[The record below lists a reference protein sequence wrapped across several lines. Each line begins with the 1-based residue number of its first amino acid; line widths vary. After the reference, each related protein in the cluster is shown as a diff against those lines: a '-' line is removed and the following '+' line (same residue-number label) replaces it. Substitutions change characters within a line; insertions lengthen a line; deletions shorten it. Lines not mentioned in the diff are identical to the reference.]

1 MRLFCLA
8 ASIGLLSGCSTFAE
22 TFSENPHCPGSLV
35 YCGTRVDAYLIS
47 VATDEDAGILRAFWP
62 IALIDLPFSVVADTL
77 ILPYTLYRDA
87 APEEPVADH

>member
-8 ASIGLLSGCSTFAE
+8 ASLALLTGCSTFAE
-22 TFSENPHCPGSLV
+22 TFSETPHCPGSLV

-77 ILPYTLYRDA
+77 ILPYTLYQDS
-87 APEEPVADH
+87 EPDDRGADQ